1 MNLSDEKKRELD
13 RSYRRARNTSIDQIR
28 QSILYFSWTILVF
41 FSGLA
46 SSIMNQSD
54 WNQFAKIQIVF
65 DFVAFVFF
73 QLMILS
79 LFSKMGFKSIV
90 KRMRNRPEYFFLW
103 ISLSM
108 MIFGLIDPFFFSILK
123 KSYSVIYGFLVL
135 CAGIASLFLFIHHKN
150 NKRGN
155 TIHEHQS

>member
-1 MNLSDEKKRELD
+1 MNLSEEKKRELD

-46 SSIMNQSD
+46 FSIMNQSD

-73 QLMILS
+73 QDR
-79 LFSKMGFKSIV
+79 KSV
-90 KRMRNRPEYFFLW
+90 
-103 ISLSM
+103 
-108 MIFGLIDPFFFSILK
+108 
-123 KSYSVIYGFLVL
+123 V
-135 CAGIASLFLFIHHKN
+135 
-150 NKRGN
+150 
-155 TIHEHQS
+155 